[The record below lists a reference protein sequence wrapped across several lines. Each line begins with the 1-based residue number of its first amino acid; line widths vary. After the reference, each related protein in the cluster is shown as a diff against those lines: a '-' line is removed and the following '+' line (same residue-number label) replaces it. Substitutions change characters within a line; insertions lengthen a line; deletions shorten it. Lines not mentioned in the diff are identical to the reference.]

1 MNIESKFEEL
11 ENIINDK
18 WVRDKVTD
26 LKNISIDLI
35 DCLIFELKA
44 NVKQFGLKKTK
55 LLTMCYVIEKATG
68 KTIDEVLKNE
78 QK

>member
-1 MNIESKFEEL
+1 MHMESKFEEL
-11 ENIINDK
+11 ENIINDEY
-18 WVRDKVTD
+18 VRYKVTN
-26 LKNISIDLI
+26 LKNISITML

-68 KTIDEVLKNE
+68 KSIDEVLGNE